1 MMDVDVGTIIDRIN
15 EVREDTGITYQQIA
29 DASGVPRTTVS
40 RILHGETPNPTSKNL
55 HDIARAVGCRIVPP
69 PEPDAQMDEAEYLR
83 LVTQIYDR
91 RNQELRCMYNALLAQ
106 KQRWLVGSI
115 TAIVILVALVISLAI
130 TVVILLLK

>member
-1 MMDVDVGTIIDRIN
+1 MDAEMIVDRIN

-55 HDIARAVGCRIVPP
+55 HDIARAVGCRITPP
-69 PEPDAQMDEAEYLR
+69 PDPDAQMDEVEYLR
-83 LVTQIYDR
+83 LVNQIYDR

-106 KQRWLVGSI
+106 KHRWLLCSI
-115 TAIVILVALVISLAI
+115 ATIAVLAALVISLAI
-130 TVVILLLK
+130 TVVALVLR